1 MFERLLIADSGPL
14 IGLAKIGRLGLLPQL
29 AEHVVIPPAVW
40 REAVLSRPEAPDAK
54 AVALV
59 NWLEVQPVD
68 GGILASLPEQLDPGE
83 AEAIALAL
91 RFPGARLLIDDRLGR
106 REAARL
112 GLIFFGVNGLLKEAK
127 LRGLIPLLGPE
138 LTSLLEAEYHLSPQL
153 VADALRSVG
162 EPPLP

>member
-14 IGLAKIGRLGLLPQL
+14 IGLAKI
-29 AEHVVIPPAVW
+29 
-40 REAVLSRPEAPDAK
+40 
-54 AVALV
+54 
-59 NWLEVQPVD
+59 
-68 GGILASLPEQLDPGE
+68 
-83 AEAIALAL
+83 
-91 RFPGARLLIDDRLGR
+91 DRLGR

-112 GLIFFGVNGLLKEAK
+112 GLIFFGVIGLLKEAK